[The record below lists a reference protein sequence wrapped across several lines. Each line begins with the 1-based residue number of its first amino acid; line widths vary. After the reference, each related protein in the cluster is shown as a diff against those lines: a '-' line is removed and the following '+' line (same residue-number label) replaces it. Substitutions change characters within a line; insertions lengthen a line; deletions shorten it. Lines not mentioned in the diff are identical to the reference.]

1 MKKEGVETKDMIFDK
16 TENHNLVFPKENKKA
31 QQTTQS

>member
-1 MKKEGVETKDMIFDK
+1 MIFDK

-31 QQTTQS
+31 QQTT